1 MVLRPRFRN
10 IAKHRRLRLNREQK
24 FPMVS
29 WIRDDIYRVS
39 FIENAK
45 NVEYLFSG
53 SDLGALIARAGGAFQ
68 HKYKSE
74 ELKEHDL
81 RCAI

>member
-1 MVLRPRFRN
+1 
-10 IAKHRRLRLNREQK
+10 
-24 FPMVS
+24 MVS

-39 FIENAK
+39 FLDNGRSIEHQ
-45 NVEYLFSG
+45 FTG
-53 SDLGALIARAGGAFQ
+53 SDLGALVSRIGGAFQ